1 MADKLVKLMDE
12 TGYRQL
18 INMLIS
24 IKSSQQEE
32 VEKCISVWQ
41 PRTMYQKDKV
51 VLVINDDTYS
61 EYVCKATHESG
72 ETFDE
77 TYWTLVIDG
86 KTTNSKG
93 IEIYDNYS
101 NLPNDLLEDTIAYC
115 KNDYTDNTDINNT
128 VVYNS
133 GLYVYIFS
141 ETKWNYINK
150 EQFEIEEVTEDDID
164 AWF

>member
-1 MADKLVKLMDE
+1 MSDKLIRLE
-12 TGYRQL
+12 QL
-18 INMLIS
+18 IYYDEI
-24 IKSSQQEE
+24 IKEYIDNNVPSG
-32 VEKCISVWQ
+32 
-41 PRTMYQKDKV
+41 
-51 VLVINDDTYS
+51 DDS
-61 EYVCKATHESG
+61 
-72 ETFDE
+72 
-77 TYWTLVIDG
+77 
-86 KTTNSKG
+86 G

-150 EQFEIEEVTEDDID
+150 EQIEIEEVTEDDID

>member
-1 MADKLVKLMDE
+1 MSSTEKI
-12 TGYRQL
+12 
-18 INMLIS
+18 INLDLLTFYDGK
-24 IKSSQQEE
+24 IK
-32 VEKCISVWQ
+32 
-41 PRTMYQKDKV
+41 
-51 VLVINDDTYS
+51 
-61 EYVCKATHESG
+61 EY
-72 ETFDE
+72 
-77 TYWTLVIDG
+77 IDG
-86 KTTNSKG
+86 KTTNGKG

-150 EQFEIEEVTEDDID
+150 EQFEIEEVTEEDID
-164 AWF
+164 ALF

>member
-1 MADKLVKLMDE
+1 MSSTEKI
-12 TGYRQL
+12 
-18 INMLIS
+18 INLDLLAF
-24 IKSSQQEE
+24 
-32 VEKCISVWQ
+32 
-41 PRTMYQKDKV
+41 Y
-51 VLVINDDTYS
+51 
-61 EYVCKATHESG
+61 
-72 ETFDE
+72 
-77 TYWTLVIDG
+77 DG
-86 KTTNSKG
+86 KIKEYIDEKTTSDKG